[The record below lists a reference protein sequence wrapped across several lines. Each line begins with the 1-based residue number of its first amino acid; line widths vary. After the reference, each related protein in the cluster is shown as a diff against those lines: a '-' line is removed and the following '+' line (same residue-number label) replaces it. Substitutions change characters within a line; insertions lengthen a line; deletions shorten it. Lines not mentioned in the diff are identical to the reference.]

1 MNSVCCHKNFIW
13 KSLINCFIINYWIW
27 SLIMQIKCKINIW
40 FKLNLFKNHMFILKN
55 CVKGNIHMF
64 YSNKFWSF
72 SLTITHV
79 VYLLKFCFCFFCCWK
94 LWMEPSHINIVYVI
108 WGQIKI
114 YWIVII
120 NDILNIL
127 IFSFM
132 RAIQLLLIILKLH
145 VVNVSKV
152 TDI

>member
-1 MNSVCCHKNFIW
+1 MKKFDLNKI
-13 KSLINCFIINYWIW
+13 CFIINYWIW
-27 SLIMQIKCKINIW
+27 NLVIQIQCKINIW
-40 FKLNLFKNHMFILKN
+40 FKLNLIKNHMFILKN
-55 CVKGNIHMF
+55 CVKCNIRMF

-72 SLTITHV
+72 FWQLHMLFIYWNFV
-79 VYLLKFCFCFFCCWK
+79 FLVFFCWK

>member
-1 MNSVCCHKNFIW
+1 MKKFDLNKI
-13 KSLINCFIINYWIW
+13 CFIINYWIW
-27 SLIMQIKCKINIW
+27 NLVIQIQCKINIW
-40 FKLNLFKNHMFILKN
+40 FKLNLIKNHMFILKN
-55 CVKGNIHMF
+55 CVIFVCFILINFDHFLWQLHMLF
-64 YSNKFWSF
+64 IYWNFVF
-72 SLTITHV
+72 V
-79 VYLLKFCFCFFCCWK
+79 FFCWK

>member
-1 MNSVCCHKNFIW
+1 MKKFDLNKI
-13 KSLINCFIINYWIW
+13 CFIINYWIW
-27 SLIMQIKCKINIW
+27 NLIIQIQCKINIW
-40 FKLNLFKNHMFILKN
+40 FKLNLIKNHMFILKN
-55 CVKGNIHMF
+55 CVKCNIRMF

-79 VYLLKFCFCFFCCWK
+79 VYLLKFCFFGFFCWK